1 MLTEISS
8 MKKLDNTLVIG
19 IGNNT
24 RQDDGLGWNFLE
36 LLETEGFNADN
47 LLQKYQLMVEDSYL
61 ISAYKTVIFID
72 ACKSELKG
80 GFAFERIYPAEEVSF
95 STHSVPPNQILN
107 LCKTIY
113 AKNPKAYLMKIQ
125 GYNWDIG
132 VGLSKPAKTNLT
144 NASTYFIENF
154 LTLVRV

>member
-1 MLTEISS
+1 

-36 LLETEGFNADN
+36 LLENEGFNADN
-47 LLQKYQLMVEDSYL
+47 LLCKYQLMVEDAEL
-61 ISAYKTVIFID
+61 ISAYKTVIFVD
-72 ACKSELKG
+72 ACKSELNG
-80 GFAFERIYPAEEVSF
+80 GFSFERIYPAEEVSF

-113 AKNPKAYLMKIQ
+113 AKKPKAYLLKIQ

-132 VGLSKPAKTNLT
+132 VGLSKPAKTNLN
-144 NASTYFIENF
+144 NAFTCFIETIQNQ
-154 LTLVRV
+154 

>member
-1 MLTEISS
+1 
-8 MKKLDNTLVIG
+8 MKKLDDTLVIG

-36 LLETEGFNADN
+36 LLENEGFNADN
-47 LLQKYQLMVEDSYL
+47 LLQKYQLMVEDSEL

-72 ACKSELKG
+72 ACKSELKI
-80 GFAFERIYPAEEVSF
+80 GFSFEHLNPAEEVSF

-113 AKNPKAYLMKIQ
+113 TKNPKAYLIKIQ

-132 VGLSKPAKTNLT
+132 IGLSEPAKTNLN
-144 NASTYFIENF
+144 NAFTYFIENF
-154 LTLVRV
+154 FR